1 MISAPET
8 QAAAAPARTTANHP
22 KRCEQSSKSN
32 DRLQAVISW
41 FDSVMENTPS
51 DTCTLHEWVGIV
63 RSNRYKTT
71 VERVRDIMATLPEN
85 FTDAEFKAAKKKA
98 HLIKGTL
105 PAVTFSASMDTR
117 AKDVPDE
124 NRNYQHTG
132 ILQIDVDIKDNIGTP
147 MDEIRQRLMDHP
159 SMIMVATSP
168 SGGIKAAMAIPAN
181 LATHKQAFDAAKASL
196 AAWGVNIDGATHDL
210 PRLCYLTH
218 DPEAWL
224 RDEPPVVLDITPES
238 PDESPKPPAAS
249 DIPADVTVLLPDKAA
264 TTAPRGIV
272 ITNSG
277 RSAVTLDDLTAM
289 VNCTP
294 RLDHNDWVSFINGA
308 WQEFGDAATPIMAAA
323 WPEEDPG
330 EYATKFAGRYTR
342 GKVTIGTCIHLAQ
355 THGKYRPPIPVR
367 MVGLNVTH
375 EHAQKIDEAIIK
387 GRFLAA
393 LENDHR
399 GLAQAY
405 ADIRFGQR
413 CYVHDEKIWRFYQDG
428 IWMRDDTGCTLN
440 DLQHSL
446 TAIIVE
452 SVNDKVR
459 KLDPV
464 KDKAK
469 INHLQKRARCL
480 YNLRT
485 ARSVLEN
492 AGVLPE
498 FSSIRCNFDQAPHLL
513 AIENGVLD
521 FSGGGEFRDHSPDDM
536 LTVKAPVALD
546 YEATCPVFDQF
557 LHDVMCGDEE
567 LIQFLWE
574 SLAIAMTGFTHF
586 DFVWFHFGDGS
597 NGKGTFTQ
605 TIREIFGTG
614 IFSTFDSALLVGN
627 RETSS
632 DDYKRATLEG
642 VRLALGDELPDGRK
656 LRTEELKKLIGG
668 DAISARNPYE
678 KPRDFLPT
686 HKTWLCGNHKP
697 EITSMDHGT
706 WRRLLLIPWNARFA
720 GDGLSRDERVAQHVA
735 ESSGILNRIMC
746 AWANVKSNGLS
757 MPASVRAAS
766 ADYQQSADQ
775 VRQFA
780 DRRIVKMT
788 GMDIP
793 LSEVRK
799 AYDDWCDEEGEKP
812 IAASNRKL
820 GEELRRI
827 GYTSKS
833 GAGNRTML
841 ENAFLSQESR
851 GEANS

>member
-1 MISAPET
+1 MSNAPET
-8 QAAAAPARTTANHP
+8 KAAAAPARTTASNP
-22 KRCEQSSKSN
+22 KRCEQSSNSN
-32 DRLQAVISW
+32 DRLQALISW
-41 FDSVMENTPS
+41 FDSVKESTPS
-51 DTCTLHEWVGIV
+51 DTCTLPEWVGIV
-63 RSNRYKTT
+63 RSNQYRAT
-71 VERVRDIMATLPEN
+71 VEKIRAIMATLPEN
-85 FTDAEFKAAKKKA
+85 FTDAELEAAKKKA
-98 HLIKGTL
+98 KPIKATL

-159 SMIMVATSP
+159 SMIMVASSP
-168 SGGIKAAMAIPAN
+168 SGGIKAAIAIPAN
-181 LATHKQAFDAAKASL
+181 LATHKQGYDAAKASL
-196 AAWGVNIDGATHDL
+196 AACGVNIDGGTHDL
-210 PRLCYLTH
+210 PRLCFLTH
-218 DPEAWL
+218 DPDAWL
-224 RDEPPVVLDITPES
+224 RDEPPVVVN
-238 PDESPKPPAAS
+238 
-249 DIPADVTVLLPDKAA
+249 IPADVTVCLPDKAA
-264 TTAPRGIV
+264 TKAGGIV
-272 ITNSG
+272 IRNSG

-308 WQEFGDAATPIMAAA
+308 WHEFGEAATPIMAAA
-323 WPEEDPG
+323 WPEETPG
-330 EYATKFAGRYTR
+330 EYETKFAALYTR
-342 GKVTIGTCIHLAQ
+342 GEVTISTCIYLAQ

-375 EHAQKIDEAIIK
+375 EHAQKIDEAIIN

-393 LENDHR
+393 LDNDHR

-446 TAIIVE
+446 TPIILE

-459 KLDPV
+459 KLDPK

-469 INHLQKRARCL
+469 IDHLQKRARCL

-536 LTVKAPVALD
+536 LTVKAPVAFD
-546 YEATCPVFDQF
+546 IDATCPVFDQF
-557 LHDVMCGDEE
+557 LYDVMCGDEE

-720 GDGLSRDERVAQHVA
+720 GDGLSRTERVAQHVA
-735 ESSGILNRIMC
+735 ESSGILTRIMC
-746 AWANVKSNGLS
+746 AWSGVKTNGLS

-799 AYDDWCDEEGEKP
+799 AYDYWCDEEGEKP

-827 GYTSKS
+827 GYTSKT
-833 GAGNRTML
+833 GAGNRAML
-841 ENAFLSQESR
+841 ENAFLPQEST